1 MDNNMRKLPKT
12 VTNQG
17 NGRVASYIRQR
28 SMAKRVGLD
37 VVYMPPNEGFSKIVA
52 MREYLSGWVE
62 FLWNLVEVT
71 KRWET
76 PYIYSGWN
84 PWAKS
89 KIRHSWHLRTFYCW
103 LIAFYQ
109 FLIRN
114 RCLPWNF
121 LQMSRFLIC
130 RYPELSQL
138 ICYLLFAKGLR
149 NSWRG
154 EGYEAG
160 ASFRGLCHLFSL
172 R

>member
-1 MDNNMRKLPKT
+1 MRKLPKT

-76 PYIYSGWN
+76 PYIYSG
-84 PWAKS
+84 
-89 KIRHSWHLRTFYCW
+89 
-103 LIAFYQ
+103 
-109 FLIRN
+109 
-114 RCLPWNF
+114 
-121 LQMSRFLIC
+121 
-130 RYPELSQL
+130 
-138 ICYLLFAKGLR
+138 
-149 NSWRG
+149 
-154 EGYEAG
+154 
-160 ASFRGLCHLFSL
+160 
-172 R
+172 